1 MEWISNIEWADILRD
16 IIIIIVKLLF
26 IWIAYLIAKSIGNKL
41 IKRSFNKIREKGKIS
56 EGRATVLERLMFSVL
71 AYTLGFLVV
80 VIVFGIFGLPISG
93 LIAGAGIVGLA
104 IGFGAQGIV
113 SDVVTGFF
121 ILVEKWADVGD
132 YVITADV
139 DGVVEE
145 VGLRTTKIRNYD
157 GILHYIPNRNI
168 ENLSNYSRGD
178 MRALVDM
185 GISYNQNADQVMQ
198 IAQDVCTQMA
208 KEDEDIVEGPI
219 VEGLEMIED
228 NKMVL
233 RVSAQTKNMMQWGV
247 QRNLWKALKE
257 AFDEHDIHMPYE
269 HQINIVK
276 NEHSISDSTKI
287 SDSVN

>member
-1 MEWISNIEWADILRD
+1 
-16 IIIIIVKLLF
+16 
-26 IWIAYLIAKSIGNKL
+26 
-41 IKRSFNKIREKGKIS
+41 IREKGKIS

-93 LIAGAGIVGLA
+93 LIADAGIVGLA

-157 GILHYIPNRNI
+157 GILHYIPIRNI
-168 ENLSNYSRGD
+168 EN
-178 MRALVDM
+178 
-185 GISYNQNADQVMQ
+185 
-198 IAQDVCTQMA
+198 
-208 KEDEDIVEGPI
+208 
-219 VEGLEMIED
+219 
-228 NKMVL
+228 
-233 RVSAQTKNMMQWGV
+233 
-247 QRNLWKALKE
+247 
-257 AFDEHDIHMPYE
+257 
-269 HQINIVK
+269 
-276 NEHSISDSTKI
+276 
-287 SDSVN
+287 